1 MGYVND
7 AGYTF
12 EEARDS
18 VGQGWWQLI
27 GILWDA
33 KPEGVIVT
41 QVKEKFGELRFYV
54 GGAPKEYHDLINKM
68 TEVSLMVCE
77 VCGSLGK
84 WRDTSWNK
92 ALCDECLKHNHS
104 SWRRPI
110 IPVSMSEY
118 RRLKAQGVD
127 VQKPNQLDSG
137 EEE

>member
-1 MGYVND
+1 MGYAD
-7 AGYTF
+7 KEGYTF
-12 EEARDS
+12 EEAKDA
-18 VGQGWWQLI
+18 VGQGWWQLV

-33 KPEGVIVT
+33 KPEDVIVV

-54 GGAPKEYHDLINKM
+54 SSAPAEYLDLINKM

-92 ALCDECLKHNHS
+92 TLCDECLAHNHS
-104 SWRRPI
+104 TWRRPI
-110 IPVSMSEY
+110 VAHSLSEY
-118 RRLKAQGVD
+118 RRLQAQGVD
-127 VQKPNQLDSG
+127 VAEPLDR